1 MWGPEVDF
9 SPTESS
15 GMRLAVTPA
24 WSRGPEQGSRV
35 DTVGLAE
42 AKALS
47 LHLSMLGDAT
57 FTDRAWRRK
66 SGLGVRACLS

>member
-1 MWGPEVDF
+1 MWVPEVDF
-9 SPTESS
+9 SPLKALACACQRHRPGS
-15 GMRLAVTPA
+15 G
-24 WSRGPEQGSRV
+24 GPEQGSRV

-47 LHLSMLGDAT
+47 LHVSMLGDAT

-66 SGLGVRACLS
+66 PDLGVRALLS